1 MLDTDRYTWRHNN
14 LVNFIVNNVDKRLQ
28 VFSDLP
34 GMEAPGGGTIPPALC
49 VTRLKPDIVI
59 VDSYTK
65 TLHIYELTV
74 PLSRNIDIRHKEK
87 TEKYTPFFT
96 DITGYKTTLNCFEV
110 SSTGYISKSNH
121 DTLGRLHKLMRKDMK
136 KSVFKTNLNS
146 LAWYGS
152 YQIWLSREDTNFNA
166 PPYLIPHIGDL
177 PPSCQEV
184 GRARDQGPGL

>member
-1 MLDTDRYTWRHNN
+1 M
-14 LVNFIVNNVDKRLQ
+14 
-28 VFSDLP
+28 
-34 GMEAPGGGTIPPALC
+34 
-49 VTRLKPDIVI
+49 
-59 VDSYTK
+59 K
-65 TLHIYELTV
+65 TLHIYELTM

-87 TEKYTPFFT
+87 TEEYTPFLT

-152 YQIWLSREDTNFNA
+152 YQIWLSREDTNFTA